1 MEIKIWSD
9 IRCPFCYIGKRKFE
23 KALDRFSHKDDVKV
37 IWKSFELDPDL
48 ATNTTLNAAE
58 HLSQV
63 KGISKTEAEGMQ
75 KYVANI
81 AKEIGIHFNSDE
93 SVVANSFNAHRL
105 IQFAKSQNRA
115 DDVEEALFRA
125 HFVEGKNIDDVPT
138 LITIG
143 VAAGLDKDKLEN
155 MYRSEDFKKEVRN
168 DETEAANLGIN
179 GVPFFV
185 FNNKYAVSGAQSP
198 DTFLQVLEQSW
209 KEFEEERSPLIVT
222 EGPSCA
228 PDGKCN

>member
-23 KALDRFSHKDDVKV
+23 KALDRFSHKGQEKV

-58 HLSQV
+58 HLSEV

-105 IQFAKSQNRA
+105 IQFAKSVGRA
-115 DDVEEALFRA
+115 DDAEEALFKA
-125 HFVEGKNIDDVPT
+125 FFVDGKNIDDIPT
-138 LITIG
+138 LIETG
-143 VAAGLDKDKLEN
+143 VAAGLDKEKLQHI
-155 MYRSEDFKKEVRN
+155 YQSEDFKNEVRS
-168 DETEAANLGIN
+168 DEREARNLGIN

-198 DTFLQVLEQSW
+198 ETFLEVLEQSW
-209 KEFEEERSPLIVT
+209 KEFAEEKPAFIVT
-222 EGPSCA
+222 EGLSCE
-228 PDGKCN
+228 PGGNCN